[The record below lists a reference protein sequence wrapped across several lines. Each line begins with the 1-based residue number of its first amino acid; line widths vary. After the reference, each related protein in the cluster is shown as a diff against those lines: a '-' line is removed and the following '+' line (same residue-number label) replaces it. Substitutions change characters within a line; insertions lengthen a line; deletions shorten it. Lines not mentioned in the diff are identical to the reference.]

1 MRHIAL
7 LALVLG
13 AVFTAACGGDDSE
26 TALRVSWTFDSGDCA
41 ANGLETIR
49 VTWGPGGGATDSI
62 DFACADGV
70 GTLGDIGGGGTFSIT
85 AEGLDAGG
93 VVRAESFGTSVTLGA
108 SGTGGTPIELHLHPA
123 RADVTVSWSLAGG
136 GNCPPG
142 VILPYFIT
150 LYTAPAAG
158 GPLTD
163 EVDSTQESCS
173 TGQATLTNVP
183 PGDYVIE
190 VDSRAVTPALRATQ
204 PVTIAA
210 GEDAAVAVTF

>member
-1 MRHIAL
+1 MRSIAL
-7 LALVLG
+7 VFALG
-13 AVFTAACGGDDSE
+13 AAFATACGGDDGGTSLGV
-26 TALRVSWTFDSGDCA
+26 TWTFESGDCA

-49 VTWGPGGGATDSI
+49 VTWGPSGGATDSI
-62 DFACADGV
+62 DFACADGG
-70 GTLGDIGGGGTFSIT
+70 GTLGEIGGGGSFSIT

-93 VVRAESFGTSVTLGA
+93 VVRAESFGTSVTLGPG
-108 SGTGGTPIELHLHPA
+108 GTGGTPIELHLHPA

-136 GNCPPG
+136 GNCPSG

-163 EVDSTQESCS
+163 EVVSTQESCT
-173 TGQATLTNVP
+173 TGQATLTNVA

-204 PVTIAA
+204 PVTVAA
-210 GEDAAVAVTF
+210 GEDAVVAVTF